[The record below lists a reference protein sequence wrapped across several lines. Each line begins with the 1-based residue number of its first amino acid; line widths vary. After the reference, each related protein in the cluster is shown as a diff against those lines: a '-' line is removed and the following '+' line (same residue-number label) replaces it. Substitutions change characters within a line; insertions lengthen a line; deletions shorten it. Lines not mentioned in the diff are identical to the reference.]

1 MDILFKTIR
10 DANTFEQNEIHKIYN
25 QSFPKIEKM
34 SFDYILSMTTNTLDK
49 KRNSNGTYSLF
60 SFIQKLDPDL
70 QTSRSAK
77 EKKTLEY
84 NYGFVKYMTKI

>member
-34 SFDYILSMTTNTLDK
+34 SFDKNWKDVVWLHI
-49 KRNSNGTYSLF
+49 
-60 SFIQKLDPDL
+60 
-70 QTSRSAK
+70 
-77 EKKTLEY
+77 
-84 NYGFVKYMTKI
+84 KYDN